1 MRCVKAIFTKQILD
15 MLKNPMVMV
24 MFIIFPVV
32 ALVMTQLVAKTNDDI
47 PNNMFVTMMGAIFAG
62 MGLITSAAGYIAED
76 IETKSL
82 RFLILAGV
90 KPYQYL
96 LGTGGFLLLAG
107 TVTSVFFTLIGD
119 FTYGEAIKFL
129 AVMIA
134 STAASIILG
143 IAIGMYSKN
152 QQAATALG
160 MPVAM
165 IVGFVPMIA
174 NFSEPVERVARVL
187 YTQQLNVFVND
198 FSADL
203 WRSFIVIL
211 ANIVVFT
218 ALFLFAYKKKGLKG

>member
-1 MRCVKAIFTKQILD
+1 
-15 MLKNPMVMV
+15 MVMV
-24 MFIIFPVV
+24 MFVIFPVV

-47 PNNMFVTMMGAIFAG
+47 PNNMFVTMMSAIFAG

-90 KPYQYL
+90 KPHQYL
-96 LGTGGFLLLAG
+96 LGTGGYLLFAG
-107 TVTSVFFTLIGD
+107 TVTSVFFALIGD
-119 FTYGEAIKFL
+119 FTSGETIKFM
-129 AVMIA
+129 AVMIS

-143 IAIGMYSKN
+143 VTIGMFSKN
-152 QQAATALG
+152 QQAATSLG

-174 NFSEPVERVARVL
+174 NFSEPVERAASVL
-187 YTQQLNVFVND
+187 YTQQLNVVVDD

-203 WRSFIVIL
+203 WRPLMVII
-211 ANIVVFT
+211 ANIAVFT

>member
-1 MRCVKAIFTKQILD
+1 
-15 MLKNPMVMV
+15 

-90 KPYQYL
+90 KPHQYL

-107 TVTSVFFTLIGD
+107 TVTSVFFTMIGD
-119 FTYGEAIKFL
+119 FTSGEAIKFL

-174 NFSEPVERVARVL
+174 NFSEPVERIARVL

-203 WRSFIVIL
+203 WRSFIVII
-211 ANIVVFT
+211 ANIAVFT